1 MSEAVAPIPTAILGA
16 SGYIGQHFAR
26 MLGDH
31 PFFAPPLL
39 VGSDRS
45 AGRRLEDLWQL
56 PEGIPPA
63 VARQRLRPLSPR
75 ALRALGVRVVFGALP
90 SGTAGTLESECRRRG
105 LHVFSNSSDHR
116 MDPDVPLLV
125 PEVNAAHLRALA
137 ARRRRGG
144 FLVTNP
150 NCTAAGLVLG
160 LAPIW
165 KLLAPREVHL
175 ASYQAL
181 SGAGLPG
188 VASLSVTD
196 NVIPFIREEEEKVAE
211 ETRRM
216 LGSVRRGRI
225 QPRAEPVLAHCAR
238 VAVRD
243 GHLEAITVTARRNPT
258 RTEILNAWQEFDSLA
273 GAPLPTLPHPPIIL
287 RTEPD
292 RPQPV
297 RDRWAG
303 SPPRARGMAISIG
316 RVRWEAPYLR
326 FYLLVH
332 NAVRGGAG
340 GSISNAE
347 LAHSYHLL
355 DPVRS
360 AP

>member
-1 MSEAVAPIPTAILGA
+1 MSAARAQIPTAILGA

-26 MLGDH
+26 LLGDH
-31 PFFAPPLL
+31 PFFAPPIL

-45 AGRRLEDLWQL
+45 AGKRLEELWQL
-56 PEGIPPA
+56 AEDVPESVG
-63 VARQRLRPLSPR
+63 RQRLHALTPRELSAR
-75 ALRALGVRVVFGALP
+75 GVRVVFGALP
-90 SGTAGTLESECRRRG
+90 SGTAGALESESRRRG
-105 LHVFSNSSDHR
+105 MHVFSNSSDHR
-116 MDPDVPLLV
+116 MDPDVPLLI

-137 ARRRRGG
+137 PRRRGG
-144 FLVTNP
+144 LLVTNP

-165 KLLAPREVHL
+165 KLLAPREIHL

-188 VASLSVTD
+188 VASLSITD
-196 NVIPFIREEEEKVAE
+196 NVVPFIREEEEKVAE

-216 LGSVRRGRI
+216 LGTPRNGRI
-225 QPRAEPVLAHCAR
+225 RPRREPVLAHCAR
-238 VAVRD
+238 VGVRD
-243 GHLEAITVTARRNPT
+243 GHLEAITLTARRRPS
-258 RTEILNAWQEFDSLA
+258 RSEILEAWRRFDPLA
-273 GAPLPTLPHPPIIL
+273 GAPLPTLPHPPIVL
-287 RTEPD
+287 RAEPD

-303 SPPRARGMAISIG
+303 DPPRARGMAVSIG
-316 RVRWEAPYLR
+316 RVRWDAPYLR

-340 GSISNAE
+340 GSVSNAE
-347 LAHSYHLL
+347 LAHSYGLL
-355 DPVRS
+355 EAGGPS
-360 AP
+360 S

>member
-1 MSEAVAPIPTAILGA
+1 MSEREARIPSAILGA

-26 MLGDH
+26 LLADH

-45 AGRRLEDLWQL
+45 AGKRLEELWQL
-56 PEGIPPA
+56 PEETPPGLA
-63 VARQRLRPLSPR
+63 GERLRPIGPR
-75 ALRALGVRVVFGALP
+75 ELRSLGVRVVFGAMP
-90 SGTAGTLESECRRRG
+90 SGTAGAVESECRRRG
-105 LHVFSNSSDHR
+105 IHVFSNSADHR
-116 MDPDVPLLV
+116 MDPDVPLLI
-125 PEVNAAHLRALA
+125 PEVNAAHLRALT

-144 FLVTNP
+144 VLVTNP
-150 NCTAAGLVLG
+150 NCTTSGLVLG

-181 SGAGLPG
+181 SGAGFPG
-188 VASLSVTD
+188 VASLSITD
-196 NVIPFIREEEEKVAE
+196 NVVPFIRDEEEKVVE
-211 ETRRM
+211 ETQRM
-216 LGSVRRGRI
+216 LGTARDGRVH
-225 QPRAEPVLAHCAR
+225 PRTEPVIAQCAR

-243 GHLEAITVTARRNPT
+243 GHLEAITVVARRRPS
-258 RTEILNAWQEFDSLA
+258 RAEILEAWKRFDPLA
-273 GAPLPTLPHPPIIL
+273 KLDLPTLPHPPILL
-287 RTEPD
+287 RSEPD
-292 RPQPV
+292 RPQPL

-303 SPPRARGMAISIG
+303 APHRARGMAVSIG

-340 GSISNAE
+340 GSVSNAE
-347 LAHSYHLL
+347 LAHAYGLL
-355 DPVRS
+355 GGG
-360 AP
+360 AA

>member
-1 MSEAVAPIPTAILGA
+1 VSEDSRQIPSAILGA

-26 MLGDH
+26 LLGDH
-31 PFFAPPLL
+31 PFFAPPIL

-45 AGRRLEDLWQL
+45 AGRPLEELWQL
-56 PEGIPPA
+56 PEDVPGA
-63 VARQRLRPLSPR
+63 LARQRLHPFTPR
-75 ALRALGVRVVFGALP
+75 ELRARGVRVVFGALP
-90 SGTAGTLESECRRRG
+90 SGTAGVLESECRRRG

-125 PEVNAAHLRALA
+125 PEVNAAHLRMLT
-137 ARRRRGG
+137 ARRRPGG
-144 FLVTNP
+144 ILVTNP

-181 SGAGLPG
+181 SGAGFPG
-188 VASLSVTD
+188 VASLSITD
-196 NVIPFIREEEEKVAE
+196 NVVPFIREEEEKVAE

-216 LGSVRRGRI
+216 LGTARNGRI
-225 QPRAEPVLAHCAR
+225 HPRAEPVLAQCAR
-238 VAVRD
+238 VGVRD
-243 GHLEAITVTARRNPT
+243 GHLEAITVIARRRPS
-258 RTEILNAWQEFDSLA
+258 RAEILDAWRRFDPLA
-273 GAPLPTLPHPPIIL
+273 GAPLPTLPHPPIVL
-287 RTEPD
+287 RSEPD

-303 SPPRARGMAISIG
+303 NPHRARGMAVSIG

-340 GSISNAE
+340 GSVSNAE
-347 LAHSYHLL
+347 LAHSYGLL
-355 DPVRS
+355 APSGRS
-360 AP
+360 P